1 MAYLFA
7 NLVVDA
13 CTRIGCL
20 RSSAATS
27 TGSTTTIVDSK
38 MATGRDDVWKN
49 GLLVITYDAVGAG
62 AAPEGDVRQVSAFAS
77 ATGTFTVDA
86 AWSGS
91 ASTATSDQFAFTTP
105 EYGYY
110 DILNIANQALK
121 ALGDVVNVDTTTLD
135 TTAAQSEYAYAVT
148 WKRKPPIR
156 VSIQG
161 KTGDTN
167 DNQWVDV
174 HNWKYIPAAPGTA
187 GLIVF
192 DRQYVASRD
201 IRVMYYGA
209 HAALSS
215 GTSVISEYIAPELAI
230 AVTVEKALE
239 WNVTRSRGAE
249 EFMVERLRDAKQQV
263 LQAKAD
269 FPIWK
274 PKRSPKILT
283 LNRADV
289 EENFATPS

>member
-1 MAYLFA
+1 MGYTFA

-27 TGSTTTIVDSK
+27 AGSTTTIVDSK

-49 GLLVITYDAVGAG
+49 GLLVITYDAAGAS
-62 AAPEGDVRQVSAFAS
+62 AAPEGDVRQISAFAS

-110 DILNIANQALK
+110 DMLNIANQALK
-121 ALGDVVNVDTTTLD
+121 ALGDVVNVDITTLD
-135 TTAAQSEYAYAVT
+135 TAAAQTEYTYAVT
-148 WKRKPPIR
+148 WKRKPPIQ
-156 VSIQG
+156 VAIQG
-161 KTGDTN
+161 KLSDTN
-167 DNQWVDV
+167 DYQWVTFY
-174 HNWKYIPAAPGTA
+174 NWKYIPAAAGST

-192 DRQYVASRD
+192 DRQPLASRD
-201 IRVMYYGA
+201 IRVMYYGP

-215 GTSVISEYIAPELAI
+215 GTSVISEYIAPELATA
-230 AVTVEKALE
+230 AVVEKALE

-249 EFMVERLRDAKQQV
+249 EFMLQRWNDAKQQL
-263 LQAKAD
+263 LQAKAE

-283 LNRADV
+283 MNRSGA
-289 EENFATPS
+289 EENFRTPS